1 MFHQIYNVS
10 FFSPRIQYDL
20 PLLVELCVREM
31 AANIEVENA
40 ARIFYLADLHQLADV
55 KQQACQFIYMHAQQV
70 RQSEGWKRFIKPN
83 AGLLQHLFAF
93 TCATNRN
100 ACNRCHG
107 LRFP

>member
-1 MFHQIYNVS
+1 MEACI
-10 FFSPRIQYDL
+10 
-20 PLLVELCVREM
+20 REM
-31 AANIEVENA
+31 VANLKVENA

-55 KQQACQFIYMHAQQV
+55 KQLVCQFIYMHAQQV
-70 RQSEGWKRFIKPN
+70 RQSEGWKQFIKN
-83 AGLLQHLFAF
+83 NFGLLEQIFAF